1 MEVVQAMDFTVLRY
15 FQMAAKEQS
24 ISRAA
29 DELYISRQALSKAIK
44 RLEEQLGV
52 RLITPAAQG
61 IRLTPQ
67 GEEVYAA
74 VQHILSVWDDTVSS
88 IALNQ
93 QKSSLIRVGYGHNSY
108 NLWPNDH
115 MRRYMEQ
122 FPRVQLE
129 FRSLPPDQ
137 LVDELCRGSLDL
149 IISNVRPK
157 GKEFACLPIV
167 RRPVYALVSCR
178 DALAGQDAVTP
189 RDLHGRHVYF
199 IPYDQ
204 IGMARFSQ
212 LMECFD
218 LEYIPMVS
226 PDSTITTLCNELA
239 YHGGAFITSAIFWAT
254 SPQSGFLL
262 KPFDTCLPHAVFNM
276 DVNAITLRSG
286 KERQD
291 IRQYVDYLKENVK
304 AEFREGDGRS
314 SAKEGV

>member
-1 MEVVQAMDFTVLRY
+1 MDFTILRY

-24 ISRAA
+24 ISKAA

-44 RLEEQLGV
+44 RLEEQLGI

-74 VQHILSVWDDTVSS
+74 VQHILSVWDDTISS

-115 MRRYMEQ
+115 MRHYMEQ
-122 FPRVQLE
+122 CPKVRLE
-129 FRSLPPDQ
+129 FKSLPPDQ
-137 LVDELCRGSLDL
+137 LVDELYHGSLDL

-167 RRPVYALVSCR
+167 RRPVYALVGCQ
-178 DALAGQDAVTP
+178 DPLANQDVITP
-189 RDLHGRHVYF
+189 KDLSGRHVYF

-204 IGMARFSQ
+204 IGVARFSQ

-239 YHGGAFITSAIFWAT
+239 FHCGVFITSAIFWAT
-254 SPQSGFLL
+254 SPQSGFRLR
-262 KPFDTCLPHAVFNM
+262 PFDTCLPHAVFNL
-276 DVNAITLRSG
+276 DINAITLRSAT
-286 KERQD
+286 ERQD
-291 IRQYVDYLKENVK
+291 IRQYVEYLRDHVK
-304 AEFREGDGRS
+304 AEFKQGDGL
-314 SAKEGV
+314 